1 MVIEILIFRMKSFWM
16 KTNRLDPILNDGV
29 HHILMHLTWLNHG
42 WLVVS
47 NMNFIF
53 HFRHGMS
60 SFPLT
65 TSIIFQRG
73 RAQPPTSHGY
83 FHILGRIIPTDELIF
98 FQRWLLHHQQD
109 GVHPTISWSHAI
121 PRTSRRL
128 RKDSGLCQ
136 VWCDFPW
143 GGLVRSCSGNFTKE
157 TSDVHSKN
165 DIGVLWMFM
174 AYL

>member
-98 FQRWLLHHQQD
+98 FQD
-109 GVHPTISWSHAI
+109 GYCTTNKMVFI
-121 PRTSRRL
+121 PRFHGHMRSPGHPGDWGRIP
-128 RKDSGLCQ
+128 DSAR
-136 VWCDFPW
+136 CDVTFHGEFSSELQW
-143 GGLVRSCSGNFTKE
+143 EFHQGNIGCSF
-157 TSDVHSKN
+157 
-165 DIGVLWMFM
+165 
-174 AYL
+174 

>member
-65 TSIIFQRG
+65 TSLIFQRG

-98 FQRWLLHHQQD
+98 FKMVIAPPTRWCSSHDFMVTCDPQD
-109 GVHPTISWSHAI
+109 IQAIEEGLRTLPGVMWLSMGS
-121 PRTSRRL
+121 
-128 RKDSGLCQ
+128 
-136 VWCDFPW
+136 
-143 GGLVRSCSGNFTKE
+143 LVRSCSGNFTKE